1 MADKEKKISMGL
13 IYYKTYEDYEDRM
26 LFKALKKKN
35 MNIVHLPAEEQLD
48 VSELKEK
55 TKNCK
60 LIYNDTTCQPILFE
74 SLELSKTLEE
84 IGKKVINSSHSF
96 FYKEDK
102 WMFYLK
108 CLEHRIPTPK
118 TYFIPRETRFYQ
130 KIIKEILR
138 ESPLVLKGVFSDN
151 AMEVE
156 RVNDYPMFVKKI
168 KKIVKRSHGSPI
180 IAQEFIP
187 NLKRSYRATLINH
200 KLQQFVV
207 KISKSWK
214 QSGHIREHFRTI
226 KVNKKLKNLCERTS
240 KALGMQI
247 CGLDLIFNNGKWYII
262 EANSCPALNFINDDE
277 KRLVKNMA
285 NYLHSECKRLG

>member
-1 MADKEKKISMGL
+1 MIDRKKESSMGL
-13 IYYKTYEDYEDRM
+13 IYYKTYEDYADRM
-26 LFKALKKKN
+26 LYRALKKK

-48 VSELKEK
+48 VNELKEK
-55 TKNCK
+55 TKDCK

-96 FYKEDK
+96 FYQEDK

-130 KIIKEILR
+130 RVIKEILK
-138 ESPLVLKGVFSDN
+138 ETPIVLKGVFSDN

-156 RVNDYPMFVKKI
+156 KVKDYQGFVKKV
-168 KKIVKRSHGSPI
+168 KKIAKKSHGSPI

-187 NLKRSYRATLINH
+187 NFNRSYRATLINH
-200 KLQQFVV
+200 KLYQFVV
-207 KISKSWK
+207 KISRSWK
-214 QSGHIREHFRTI
+214 QAGSSKEHFRKI
-226 KVNKKLKNLCERTS
+226 KVNKKLRDLCERTS
-240 KALGMQI
+240 RALGMQI

-262 EANSCPALNFINDDE
+262 EANSCPGLDFISKE
-277 KRLVKNMA
+277 EPKLVKKVSE
-285 NYLHSECKRLG
+285 YLHYECKKLR

>member
-1 MADKEKKISMGL
+1 MADKEKKLSMGL
-13 IYYKTYEDYEDRM
+13 IYYKTYQDYEDRM

-48 VSELKEK
+48 INELKEK
-55 TKNCK
+55 TKKCK

-96 FYKEDK
+96 FYQEDK

-130 KIIKEILR
+130 RIIKDILK
-138 ESPLVLKGVFSDN
+138 ENPLVLKGVFSDN

-156 RVNDYPMFVKKI
+156 KVNDYPMFIKKVKKI
-168 KKIVKRSHGSPI
+168 VNKSHGSPI
-180 IAQEFIP
+180 IAQEFLP
-187 NLKRSYRATLINH
+187 NLNRSYRATLINH
-200 KLQQFVV
+200 KLQQFVI

-214 QSGHIREHFRTI
+214 QAGHARESFRII
-226 KVNKKLKNLCERTS
+226 KVNKKLRNLCERAS
-240 KALGMQI
+240 RALGMQV
-247 CGLDLIFNNGKWYII
+247 CGFDLIFNKGKWYII
-262 EANSCPALNFINDDE
+262 EINSCPGLDFISHDQH
-277 KRLVKNMA
+277 RLVKNIA
-285 NYLHSECKRLG
+285 NYLYSECKRLG